1 MMRSPWGI
9 MSTESGLPLRTH
21 ILSVLSHCLAASLAS
36 AEKLVI
42 NLLGVLLYMAI
53 HFSLAAFKI
62 FFLSLAFDTVI
73 MMYLGMDLSVLS
85 YMESE
90 KNNGW
95 KLPNLMKILHDQKAQ
110 QMHFLPISLSP
121 LHLDIAFI
129 HVGMLMMSHISTRL
143 CFFVLFFSLFFRLCT
158 HY

>member
-62 FFLSLAFDTVI
+62 FSLSLAFDTVI

-85 YMESE
+85 YLESE
-90 KNNGW
+90 KNNG
-95 KLPNLMKILHDQKAQ
+95 
-110 QMHFLPISLSP
+110 
-121 LHLDIAFI
+121 
-129 HVGMLMMSHISTRL
+129 
-143 CFFVLFFSLFFRLCT
+143 
-158 HY
+158 